1 MELDVAYHNIN
12 MDVVTNAQRQGIK
25 VNLWTMD
32 DPEQVE
38 KYVQNGVNYITTNRC
53 FW

>member
-1 MELDVAYHNIN
+1 MNVIK
-12 MDVVTNAQRQGIK
+12 NAQRQGIK

-32 DPEQVE
+32 DPKQVE
-38 KYVQNGVNYITTNRC
+38 KYVQNKVDYITTDTC